1 MLVSESIRYVLTMP
15 RRPLPNANMT
25 REAREEYDRWVTFNN
40 KAIAYMSVTMSDVLR
55 AKFEAKESFMDIL
68 DVLQCSRPWP
78 PLVDGVVC
86 HGLDVAESK
95 EQITERTVGGLS
107 RLPTR
112 LHQICRV
119 TRIVSQAFSFRYGH
133 HQSHDMFATAGLFSK
148 LPCPEKERC
157 KRPNCLFS
165 HSPDVKEIP
174 TVRVEVDA
182 PKASSSKSVAGPS
195 PSSSKIKP
203 NTSTTTLIPAKR
215 PTVISNEGPS
225 EPPRKLLKV
234 GPASKPAA
242 LPSASVAA
250 VCVVSMFKYRTCLSK

>member
-1 MLVSESIRYVLTMP
+1 MVCRVCPVLSGQFLHTH
-15 RRPLPNANMT
+15 A
-25 REAREEYDRWVTFNN
+25 
-40 KAIAYMSVTMSDVLR
+40 VL
-55 AKFEAKESFMDIL
+55 FDIL

-195 PSSSKIKP
+195 PSSSKIKS

-215 PTVISNEGPS
+215 PTVISNGGPS